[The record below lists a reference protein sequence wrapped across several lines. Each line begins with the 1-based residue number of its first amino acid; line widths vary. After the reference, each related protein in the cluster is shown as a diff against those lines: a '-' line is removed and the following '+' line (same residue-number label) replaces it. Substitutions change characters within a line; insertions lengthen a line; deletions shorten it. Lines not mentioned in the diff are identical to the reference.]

1 MVLVNMKT
9 STITG
14 KGQIVI
20 PRELREL
27 KFNEG
32 TKVAILSYEDHI
44 EIRPLKEIDEKMYTM
59 FASEDALGEHWN
71 TKEEKK
77 AWKDL

>member
-1 MVLVNMKT
+1 MKT

-20 PRELREL
+20 PKELRSEAFL
-27 KFNEG
+27 EG
-32 TKVAILSYEDHI
+32 SKVAILSYEDHI
-44 EIRPLKEIDEKMYTM
+44 EIRPLKELNKKLYTM
-59 FASEDALGEHWN
+59 YASEDALGEHWN
-71 TKEEKK
+71 TKEEQE

>member
-1 MVLVNMKT
+1 MALVDMKT

-20 PRELREL
+20 PKDLRSEA
-27 KFNEG
+27 FSEG
-32 TKVAILSYEDHI
+32 SKVAILSYDDHI
-44 EIRPLKEIDEKMYTM
+44 EIRPLKELDDKLYTM
-59 FASEDALGEHWN
+59 YASQDALGEYWN
-71 TKEEKK
+71 TKEEEE

>member
-1 MVLVNMKT
+1 MTLMGLKT

-20 PRELREL
+20 PKDLRS
-27 KFNEG
+27 KAFHEG
-32 TKVAILSYEDHI
+32 SKVAILSYEDHI
-44 EIRPLKEIDEKMYTM
+44 EVIPLKKLDEKLYTM
-59 FASEDALGEHWN
+59 YASQDALNEYWN
-71 TKEEKK
+71 TKEEEE

>member
-1 MVLVNMKT
+1 MVLVDVKT

-20 PRELREL
+20 PKDLRGDAFL
-27 KFNEG
+27 EG
-32 TKVAILSYEDHI
+32 SKVAILSYDDRI
-44 EIRPLKEIDEKMYTM
+44 EIRPLKELDEKLYTM
-59 FASEDALGEHWN
+59 YASQDALGEHWN
-71 TKEEKK
+71 TKEEEE

>member
-1 MVLVNMKT
+1 MTLIDMKT

-20 PRELREL
+20 PKELRSEA
-27 KFNEG
+27 FFEG
-32 TKVAILSYEDHI
+32 SKVAILSYDDHI
-44 EIRPLKEIDEKMYTM
+44 EIRPLKELDEKLYTM
-59 FASEDALGEHWN
+59 YASQDALGEHWN
-71 TKEEKK
+71 SKEEDE